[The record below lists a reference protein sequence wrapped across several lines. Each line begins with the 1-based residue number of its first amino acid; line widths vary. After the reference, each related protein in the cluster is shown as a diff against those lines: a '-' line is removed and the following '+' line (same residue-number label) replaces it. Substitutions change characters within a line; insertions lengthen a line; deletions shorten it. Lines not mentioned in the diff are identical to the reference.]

1 MFTKITGTAAIAAA
15 ALALSLPTTSAHA
28 QGIGT
33 KDPADLDHGVDLRLV
48 QVDNTD
54 TYVKVA
60 LTHTNLRKDPASGA
74 GGAVYLDT
82 DPDDAG
88 PELVFV
94 GGYFQGT
101 DYQLLET
108 EGFGWKKWGDP
119 VDGFHEMKIDYA
131 KEQVR
136 MRMSRKAL
144 DRPRKVRV
152 AVRVAGTRS
161 DGTSK
166 GLVDWLGAKRSFTQ
180 WVARG

>member
-15 ALALSLPTTSAHA
+15 ALALSLPTASAHA

-33 KDPADLDHGVDLRLV
+33 KDPADLDHGVDLRLA

-108 EGFGWKKWGDP
+108 EGFGPGKWGEP
-119 VDGFHEMKIDYA
+119 VDGFWRMRLNYKADRTI
-131 KEQVR
+131 
-136 MRMSRKAL
+136 MRMSRQAVGADDL
-144 DRPRKVRV
+144 RV
-152 AVRVAGTRS
+152 AVKVAGQES
-161 DGTSK
+161 DGTTV
-166 GLVDWLGAKRSFTQ
+166 VDWLRQPKSFTP
-180 WVARG
+180 WVSRG

>member
-1 MFTKITGTAAIAAA
+1 MFTKITSTAAIAAA

-54 TYVKVA
+54 TYVRVA

-108 EGFGWKKWGDP
+108 EGFGPGKWGEP
-119 VDGFHEMKIDYA
+119 VDGFWRMRLNYRADRTI
-131 KEQVR
+131 
-136 MRMSRKAL
+136 MRMSRQAVGADDL
-144 DRPRKVRV
+144 RV
-152 AVRVAGTRS
+152 AVKVAGQKP
-161 DGTSK
+161 DGTTV
-166 GLVDWLGAKRSFTQ
+166 VDWLRKPKSFTP
-180 WVARG
+180 WISRG